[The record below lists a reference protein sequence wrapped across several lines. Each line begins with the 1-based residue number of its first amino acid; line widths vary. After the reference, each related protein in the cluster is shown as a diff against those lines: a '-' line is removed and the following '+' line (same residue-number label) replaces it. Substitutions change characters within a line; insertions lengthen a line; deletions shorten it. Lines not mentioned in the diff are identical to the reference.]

1 MGAPRRGT
9 GHRILGSLCTDSE
22 EMQRECMWENASYK
36 QCKEAMNPFRK
47 IRMGF
52 QEGLKEKMYQGHYGA
67 LGEGVQRS
75 PELLGWDV

>member
-1 MGAPRRGT
+1 
-9 GHRILGSLCTDSE
+9 
-22 EMQRECMWENASYK
+22 MWENASYK

-52 QEGLKEKMYQGHYGA
+52 QEGLREKMYQGHYGD
-67 LGEGVQRS
+67 LGVGVQRS